1 MVVTL
6 RDAAHIPLTQA
17 RIGVSVDSLSDDA
30 PSARSLAQKSRGTMS
45 ARRFSSMAAT
55 TVRVVDRIPVFFWA
69 AWILAVLIGTA
80 ALAFNSGAPP
90 SA

>member
-1 MVVTL
+1 ML
-6 RDAAHIPLTQA
+6 DAAHIPLTQS
-17 RIGVSVDSLSDDA
+17 RIGVSVGSLSGDA
-30 PSARSLAQKSRGTMS
+30 PSASSLAEESRDTMS
-45 ARRFSSMAAT
+45 ARRFSRMAAT

-80 ALAFNSGAPP
+80 ALAFNSAAPP